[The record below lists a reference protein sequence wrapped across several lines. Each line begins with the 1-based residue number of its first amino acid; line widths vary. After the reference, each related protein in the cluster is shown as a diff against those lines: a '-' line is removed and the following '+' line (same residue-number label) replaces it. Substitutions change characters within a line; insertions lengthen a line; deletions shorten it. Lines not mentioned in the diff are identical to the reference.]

1 MYFPANIYLFKVNNR
16 NTEKRCEIYSKLT
29 IKTPE
34 RRQFFSFSI
43 VDFEQVKARWLT
55 TFQVYRNQNT
65 FMIIPPLIIAVFENN
80 LSWFGSEVL
89 RSSVE
94 CCLID
99 SI

>member
-1 MYFPANIYLFKVNNR
+1 MYFPANIYFFKVNNR
-16 NTEKRCEIYSKLT
+16 NTEKRCDIYSKLT

-65 FMIIPPLIIAVFENN
+65 FMIIPTLIIAVFENN

-94 CCLID
+94 RCLID